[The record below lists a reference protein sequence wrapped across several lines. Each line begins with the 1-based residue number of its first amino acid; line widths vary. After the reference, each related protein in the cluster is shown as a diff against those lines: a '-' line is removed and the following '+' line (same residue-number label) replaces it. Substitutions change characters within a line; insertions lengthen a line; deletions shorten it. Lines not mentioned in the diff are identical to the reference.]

1 MANIYKNNA
10 FTSPPSIYNRPN
22 EMNSAPNAG
31 NIITPVN
38 PVEDVPTDPFSEQIH
53 KAMKTGSVLLFKQVV
68 NPGNINT
75 YFSVKGGEYTPVLY
89 LARKSPKGSKAML
102 EHCMELGADLTLK
115 AQTSDCLGL
124 FQNKRCTTIGNLAGY
139 RQSKVSMFDAMTVYD
154 LLMKIYNGELVFKS
168 DRANINALKYKNNI
182 PGFDSLSIARRR
194 LRAAVKGVAA
204 APATAAAGAAAAV
217 GLGAAAVG
225 GTVLG
230 AGYIGSKILGS
241 TAGRSAALFSA
252 GRSLFGGRRTR
263 KNKSRSKSR
272 TRVSR
277 R

>member
-1 MANIYKNNA
+1 MENTYNTKAINNA
-10 FTSPPSIYNRPN
+10 SKSI
-22 EMNSAPNAG
+22 M
-31 NIITPVN
+31 PVN
-38 PVEDVPTDPFSEQIH
+38 PVEDVPTDPFAQQIH
-53 KAMKTGSVLLFKQVV
+53 RAMKENNIFLFKQVV

-139 RQSKVSMFDAMTVYD
+139 RQSKVDFIYAMTVYD
-154 LLMKIYNGELVFKS
+154 LLMKIYNGELVFTS
-168 DRANINALKYKNNI
+168 DRANINALKYRNNI

-194 LRAAVKGVAA
+194 LRATVKGVAA
-204 APATAAAGAAAAV
+204 APASAVAAA

-230 AGYIGSKILGS
+230 AAYLGSKILGS

-252 GRSLFGGRRTR
+252 GRSLLGGRRTR
-263 KNKSRSKSR
+263 RRKSRKTRTCRGKTHSR
-272 TRVSR
+272 KN
-277 R
+277 